1 MTWSHATA
9 IASSAVV
16 TLASCRIQ
24 IVRGDREPPQDCRK
38 MVPGAGCGQH
48 DKGQARCVTAS
59 AKNCLVPH
67 TFRFLDSSRWAVEP
81 GSEVM
86 QQASPSSQP
95 SVPGSGTPQFD
106 RGRVTKL
113 FTPRKCDRSVVRSST
128 EGHKLGQLYAE
139 RSSIAQTVRGVE
151 QCAASTTAPLI
162 RRRLCF

>member
-1 MTWSHATA
+1 
-9 IASSAVV
+9 
-16 TLASCRIQ
+16 LGCR
-24 IVRGDREPPQDCRK
+24 
-38 MVPGAGCGQH
+38 
-48 DKGQARCVTAS
+48 T
-59 AKNCLVPH
+59 
-67 TFRFLDSSRWAVEP
+67 

-86 QQASPSSQP
+86 EHTSPSSQP

-128 EGHKLGQLYAE
+128 EGHKLGQLCAE

-162 RRRLCF
+162 RRRWCF